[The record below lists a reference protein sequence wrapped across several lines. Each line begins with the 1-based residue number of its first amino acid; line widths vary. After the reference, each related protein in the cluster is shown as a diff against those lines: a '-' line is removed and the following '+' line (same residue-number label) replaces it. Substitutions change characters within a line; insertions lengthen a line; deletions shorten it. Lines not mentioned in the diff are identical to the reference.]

1 MTPLGSG
8 EARWAVLDGIL
19 WTNDCA
25 KALRVSSPVTNSP
38 NAPVP
43 WRRSWAELR

>member
-25 KALRVSSPVTNSP
+25 KALRVNVQPGHQQPECAGPV
-38 NAPVP
+38 AP
-43 WRRSWAELR
+43 